1 LVAVGRGGGLP
12 TSTNTAISR
21 QHFLFRNIGIK
32 RKKKK
37 NEKKEKKAPPQE
49 GA

>member
-1 LVAVGRGGGLP
+1 VVGRGGGLP
-12 TSTNTAISR
+12 P
-21 QHFLFRNIGIK
+21 QHEYRDFVSESLLFRNIGIK

-37 NEKKEKKAPPQE
+37 KEKKEKKAPPQE